1 MRLVVL
7 GSGGGW
13 ARPGEAAC
21 GYLVSHDG
29 FNLWVDAGTGT
40 MANLQE
46 HVDLVDVHAVAISH
60 RHFDHFLDLYPFFL
74 ALLFHP
80 DRPSPVPLFAP
91 PGMFEHALKLEADL
105 ARVFNPQVVEPGSTF
120 EAGPLRATTA
130 RMRHQVPTMGMRFEV
145 AGRSLAYSGDTGP
158 TDELVAL
165 ARGADLLIAEA
176 TWISRA
182 EGWDFIHMT
191 AEEAGDTGR
200 RAGVERLVLTHVW
213 PTNDRAAVAE
223 LAGAAFGGPVTVAEK
238 GLEVEVAGGT
248 R

>member
-1 MRLVVL
+1 MKLSVL

-13 ARPGEAAC
+13 ARPGDAAC
-21 GYLVSHDG
+21 GYLIGHDG

-46 HVDLVDVHAVAISH
+46 HVDLADVHAVAISH

-80 DRPSPVPLFAP
+80 ERPPPVPLFAP

-105 ARVFNPQVVEPGSTF
+105 TKVFSPQAVEPGSTF
-120 EAGPLRATTA
+120 EAGPLRVRTA

-145 AGRSLAYSGDTGP
+145 DGRSIAYSGDTGP

-176 TWISRA
+176 TWIRRA

-200 RAGVERLVLTHVW
+200 RAEVERLVLTHVW

-238 GLEVEVAGGT
+238 GLELEVGGET